1 MTRIDFLRFMSGR
14 HDPSSQLSSDAS
26 REYSFCL
33 LLKRKL
39 LPCG

>member
-1 MTRIDFLRFMSGR
+1 MTRIDFLRFISGR
-14 HDPSSQLSSDAS
+14 HDSSSDAS
-26 REYSFCL
+26 REYSLCL